1 MAQGLLFPRFADIR
15 AVSALLAGEVAERM
29 VAAKLG
35 TVPADFAAA
44 AAARTRPAGESAW
57 EAYVRARMSA
67 VEQPRAKL

>member
-29 VAAKLG
+29 IAAQLG

-44 AAARTRPAGESAW
+44 AAARTRPPGESAW
-57 EAYVRARMSA
+57 EAYVRARMYA
-67 VEQPRAKL
+67 VEQPHAKL